1 MRLLYTSPRQENID
15 RVVAFMAENG
25 VETTITNRSN
35 WNRPSYQRFSYQQ
48 RSENRDSW
56 PQVWINRADDYTRAR
71 ELLRQLGIDP
81 IVRHSEELNLARNPA
96 AATSVYVRREHT
108 VARARRIVL
117 LSIVGVFMVLALHY
131 LHVI

>member
-15 RVVAFMAENG
+15 RVVAFMTDNG

-48 RSENRDSW
+48 RRENRDSW
-56 PQVWINRADDYTRAR
+56 PQVWVSRADDYTKAR
-71 ELLRQLGIDP
+71 ELLRQLGIEP
-81 IVRHSEELNLARNPA
+81 IIRHGEELRAERNPG
-96 AATSVYVRREHT
+96 TVYDCREHT
-108 VARARRIVL
+108 VARVRRIVL
-117 LSIVGVFMVLALHY
+117 LAILGVFMVLALRY